1 MSYSYNNKIYLNE
14 NLELLSEK
22 PQNFIAEVTV
32 KGSENFGNYHTSYF
46 PIDNNGEE
54 LVFNGWH
61 LKEFYIN
68 RQWNRSYLLKLIVA
82 KKDMPYINLYDFIK
96 KYKATNWINNGKSE
110 LELNSK
116 MLRFAIDFLEEI
128 PEEISTHVGVDIYLT
143 YTKVSTNQDLYN
155 FYIILSDSFRNL
167 TATEFNFLNK
177 LFIQRWK
184 AII

>member
-1 MSYSYNNKIYLNE
+1 MSYNYNNKIYLNE

-22 PQNFIAEVTV
+22 PKNFMAEVTV

-46 PIDNNGEE
+46 PIDRNGEE

-68 RQWNRSYLLKLIVA
+68 RQWNRSYLLRLIVS
-82 KKDMPYINLYDFIK
+82 KKDMPYINLYDLIK
-96 KYKATNWINNGKSE
+96 KYKDTNWINNGKSE

-116 MLRFAIDFLEEI
+116 MLRYAIDFLEEI
-128 PEEISTHVGVDIYLT
+128 PKEISTHIGVDIYLT
-143 YTKVSTNQDLYN
+143 YTKVFTNQDLYN
-155 FYIILSDSFRNL
+155 FYTMLSDSFRNL